1 MITPKLFAT
10 LPAEEK
16 KLWHTHVYEVSSGM
30 LIMPAPA
37 SVPNVVWEAAET
49 AEMKDIVPLY
59 GKTYHLWQVDRGDPV
74 PMGAPE
80 LMASF
85 TSEERVKIACPGG
98 LGELVKERDERFGV
112 DYREKREKRKGLER
126 EGEGVMVEGEF
137 ILFLFPLSKFHVDF
151 GVCAN

>member
-1 MITPKLFAT
+1 
-10 LPAEEK
+10 
-16 KLWHTHVYEVSSGM
+16 
-30 LIMPAPA
+30 MPAPA
-37 SVPNVVWEAAET
+37 SVPNVVWDAAET

-59 GKTYHLWQVDRGDPV
+59 GKTYHLWQVDRGDAV

-112 DYREKREKRKGLER
+112 DYREKREKRKGLEM

-137 ILFLFPLSKFHVDF
+137 ILFLFPLFLKVP
-151 GVCAN
+151 C